1 MSSTFERPDTDLAKI
16 IQAWDEWERGEESP
30 GKTMT
35 SMKKAGL
42 DQLLRELHESGWKSQ
57 RVG

>member
-1 MSSTFERPDTDLAKI
+1 MSSTFERPDADLAKI
-16 IQAWDEWERGEESP
+16 VQAWDEWERGEESP
-30 GKTMT
+30 GKALS

-42 DQLLRELHESGWKSQ
+42 DQLLRELQASGWQPQ